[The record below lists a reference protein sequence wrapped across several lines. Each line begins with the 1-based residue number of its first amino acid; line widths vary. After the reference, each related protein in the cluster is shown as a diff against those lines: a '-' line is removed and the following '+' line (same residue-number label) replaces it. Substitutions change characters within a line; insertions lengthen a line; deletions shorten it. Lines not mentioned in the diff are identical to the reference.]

1 MAAWT
6 DEELERLKQLASRG
20 VSLLRACVAMRRS
33 KSSLR
38 LKARLIGMPF
48 PDSRHIKRVRDAK
61 INAAEK
67 SLERL

>member
-6 DEELERLKQLASRG
+6 DEELERLNQLAGRE

-48 PDSRHIKRVRDAK
+48 PHGRDIKRLRDAK
-61 INAAEK
+61 INTAKK